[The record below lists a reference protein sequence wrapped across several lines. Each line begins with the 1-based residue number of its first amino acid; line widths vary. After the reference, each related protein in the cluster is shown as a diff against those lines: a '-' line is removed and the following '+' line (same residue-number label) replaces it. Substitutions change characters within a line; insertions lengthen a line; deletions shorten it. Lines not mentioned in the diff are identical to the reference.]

1 MNKLTKILS
10 KWVGLPGAIIG
21 FSLAAVT
28 LIIISCSADKQ
39 AGTTAGAAASTGH
52 AEKGGAQLWAENCQ
66 RCHNMRSP
74 SSYNDAQWED
84 VMMHMRV
91 RANLTPEEQKKIQE
105 FLKSGK

>member
-1 MNKLTKILS
+1 MNKLTKIVSNWIGLS
-10 KWVGLPGAIIG
+10 GAVIG
-21 FSLAAVT
+21 FFLAAFT
-28 LIIISCSADKQ
+28 LVVSSCSADKQ
-39 AGTTAGAAASTGH
+39 AGTAAGAAASTGP

-74 SSYNDAQWED
+74 SSYNDAQWEV

-91 RANLTPEEQKKIQE
+91 RANLTPEEHKKILE

>member
-1 MNKLTKILS
+1 LI
-10 KWVGLPGAIIG
+10 
-21 FSLAAVT
+21 VT
-28 LIIISCSADKQ
+28 SCATEKETACD
-39 AGTTAGAAASTGH
+39 GTRKS
-52 AEKGGAQLWAENCQ
+52 GAQLWAENCQ

-91 RANLTPEEQKKIQE
+91 RANLTPEENKKILE